1 MSRVHVSDH
10 ALLRYL
16 ERVEGVDV
24 AAARRAIART
34 CRVGVEHEAAGV
46 VANGFRFKLNG
57 CTVTTVFEAHSK
69 DPRTGG
75 ARREGGGT

>member
-16 ERVEGVDV
+16 ERAQGVDV
-24 AAARRAIART
+24 NAARRAIART

-46 VANGFRFKLNG
+46 VANGFRFKLKG
-57 CTVTTVFEAHSK
+57 STVTTVFEAHSK

-75 ARREGGGT
+75 ARRAGGEE